1 MAERNRRTCRA
12 GGEGELAGKKRRP
25 AGSDRHEDVA
35 RHGRPRGEGEARIRC
50 GRVPEGRR
58 AFGALTVAA
67 VNLGD
72 RGLCRSIGEAAAR
85 TRVGNETGR
94 EKEKRK
100 SAEAFG
106 CFHRSLLS
114 N

>member
-1 MAERNRRTCRA
+1 MAEKNRRTCQA
-12 GGEGELAGKKRRP
+12 SGEGGLAGNKRRP
-25 AGSDRHEDVA
+25 AGSDRHQDVA
-35 RHGRPRGEGEARIRC
+35 RHGRPRGDGEARIRC
-50 GRVPEGRR
+50 GWVPEGRR
-58 AFGALTVAA
+58 AFGALTVTA
-67 VNLGD
+67 VGLRD
-72 RGLCRSIGEAAAR
+72 RGLRRNVGEAAAR